1 MKLDKE
7 DVDKLLNWLEST
19 RGKRISIHE
28 SLSRARQLG
37 HDRHF
42 TTDSAFTLT
51 VSNFSGINSESQIN
65 LEQDQDFSYA
75 IAADVISDFKIEDS
89 SKKLIINEHFEQE
102 TERRT
107 TIRILES

>member
-65 LEQDQDFSYA
+65 LEGDDTTYYGIS
-75 IAADVISDFKIEDS
+75 ADTISDFKIEDNN
-89 SKKLIINEHFEQE
+89 KKIVINEHFEQE